1 MEGLHSDNSSSKRW
15 NEGLSTP
22 MLILFYVVMII
33 ILVMFSIAARF
44 GISSNQFV
52 IVVVLWILGELAF
65 RGFRCLAARSFE
77 GKN

>member
-1 MEGLHSDNSSSKRW
+1 MLSFSIPSKSFDSW
-15 NEGLSTP
+15 KA
-22 MLILFYVVMII
+22 F